1 MRDAGG
7 PVQLTPQV
15 IAELQRR
22 GKDAARRRRRIA
34 VVGMSCRFPKAANP
48 AAFWKLLASG
58 GDAVTRGRPGDLA
71 VDPETTAAAPWGAYV
86 GGLDRFDAAFFRIAP
101 VEAALLDPQQRL
113 LLEVSWEAL
122 EDAGINPLGLTGTRA
137 GVYAGISTSDYREL
151 LDPAAHQGDGGLHL
165 ATGTSLA
172 TAIGRVAF
180 TLGLQGPAMAVET
193 ACSSSLV
200 AVHQAMAGLHSGEAD
215 LALAGGVNAILLG
228 WATRVF
234 EDAGMLA
241 PDGRCKTFDAAADG
255 YVRGEGCGMLV
266 LKRLSDAERDGDRI
280 LGVLLGSAV
289 NQDGTSAGLTVPN
302 GPAQERVIRDA
313 LDRAGVPPAAVDYLE
328 AHGTGTELGDP
339 IEVRAAAAAYGQG
352 RDADHPLLLGS
363 VKTNVGHLESA
374 AGVAGLIK
382 VLLAM
387 REGVIPKHLHIER
400 PNPRLDWDSLPVRV
414 TNKATP
420 WPENPDRPLRAG
432 VSSFGFSGTNAHL
445 IVEGWKQE
453 QERRQERRPS
463 DRHRPPQ
470 ADETPLAQRPH
481 RVFPLSGKTPESLRA
496 VARRYR
502 DWLAESDRDWAA
514 LSDAAWTA
522 GTGRSHFGHRA
533 AVVFRDAAELSEG
546 LQLVERGGGAAAAP
560 GKTAFLFADHGSQWA
575 GTARELYRSEPVF
588 REVLDRCEAVFREEC
603 DEPLAAAMFGEPERP
618 EWTQPALYA
627 LESGLAALWRSVGVR
642 PDAVFGHGAGEL
654 AAAGAAGVFGLEA
667 GMRFA
672 CRRGALLG
680 SLSTDGTGAEA
691 AALPALEEAAA
702 ELEVTE
708 PSVPLV
714 SGVTG
719 QLPGPGEGWDAGYW
733 VRQARSPVRFERAM
747 ETLAELGVRVLVEV
761 GPPAAP
767 AWPDAAGEAPAVVA
781 GVTDGS
787 DGGFART
794 VRSAYEAGLPVSF
807 AGLFA
812 GERRRRVALPTYP
825 FQRERHWAPA
835 PGRRRA
841 APPHPLLGERRELP
855 TSEVS
860 FEIETADLDGLEDHR
875 VFDRVVASGALYAA
889 QALAAL
895 RSEDGRPGAVLL
907 EDVRIERPL
916 VLAEEAAPGG
926 RTLHLVLAGEE
937 DSERAFEVFSRGG
950 PDEPWVRHAAG
961 RVRGGARA
969 PSVAAAEIERLQAGG
984 TPIDGAEVRG
994 RLETAGIRYGPAF
1007 RRLARLWSGSGEA
1020 LGELEGPEEGD
1031 PGLLDGCFQVVAGLG
1046 DPEDRDPWL
1055 PVGWERL
1062 WIEGGLPRRFWC
1074 HARQAEA
1081 DGEVRRADLA
1091 FYAPDGAP
1099 IGGVEGFRLRR
1110 ADLAALLAAGG
1121 VEDLLY
1127 QVEWRETET
1136 GGLRPADFLQEPA
1149 AAEVRDFEE
1158 FLAAE
1163 EVDGARLAG
1172 LTAGLDDL
1180 ARSCAREALG
1190 RESGP
1195 VEEHR
1200 RLFARVRELAGGAES
1215 LGPPEAL
1222 AAELGERYPEGRV
1235 ELGLLRRCGAAL
1247 PEVLRGRADG
1257 LELLFSGT
1265 PNAADL
1271 YRESPGYRALNALAG
1286 EAVAS
1291 VVSGLPEGRRLR
1303 VLEVG
1308 AGTGGTTA
1316 ALLEALP
1323 EGRTDYLFTDVSAG
1337 FLGDAEERFGGS
1349 EAGMS
1354 YRVLDIERDPGEQGF
1369 AAHRHDLVVAANV
1382 LHATRDLGESLAHC
1396 RKLLAPSGVLVLL
1409 EGVEAHGWLDLTF
1422 GMLPGWW
1429 RFEDDYRGE
1438 HPLVSPSVW
1447 RQALSASGFGE
1458 TAVLGTAVG
1467 AVILARGPAE
1477 VEPASGLFVLA
1488 EGDAFGED
1496 LAEELRRRRQTVVR
1510 GPAGKDRETWGSF
1523 LASLPPEPPLAGIAH
1538 LGGLSGGGELID
1550 DVEGA
1555 LSSALALTQGLL
1567 KTGAAPA
1574 AGVWFVTRGGQVLG
1588 GERDGLFGAALWGFG
1603 RTADRELGDLPV
1615 RMLDLQEETP
1625 VGRLAEELL
1634 FPDRETEA
1642 LYRGGTRRVPRLVRL
1657 PGEAPAEAPRL
1668 RGDRSY
1674 LVTGGLGG
1682 IGLQV
1687 AGWLAERGAGAV
1699 VLNGRRAPD
1708 PAAEKQIAAL
1718 RSRGVAVRL
1727 AVADVADPGAV
1738 DRMLAEIAAA
1748 ELPPLAGVIHSVGV
1762 LADAS
1767 LANQDWLR
1775 FERVLRPKVLGAWN
1789 LHRATLD
1796 LDLELFVLFS
1806 SLAGLVGNPGQANHG
1821 AANAFLDQLALWRR
1835 SAGLPGQVI
1844 QWGAWSGIGEAEEA
1858 RRRIGDRLEAAGA
1871 GWISPRQALAALDR
1885 LVAGDV
1891 GTAAVGAMDWRA
1903 VVRNARGD
1911 RRTGGRP
1918 GPALLRELVPDR
1930 HVVPAAP
1937 TSELA
1942 ARLRETLEPERETLL
1957 AEHVREQV
1965 RAVLQL
1971 PEPPPADVGFFDLGM
1986 DSLMAVEV
1994 RDRLKRDLSGVLPED
2009 AIPNTVTF
2017 DYPNAARLARYL
2029 AGRLGDGAALARAP
2043 APRITPHGGE
2053 ERIAVVGMACRFPGG
2068 ASLGEFWRTLE
2079 SGGDAVTSG
2088 RPGDP
2093 LLPSDADAA
2102 PRWGAYVR
2110 GLDRFDPEFFRISPV
2125 EAELMDPQQ
2134 RLLLEVSWEAFED
2147 AGMDPG
2153 GLAGS
2158 RTGVHVGIMNN
2169 DYVRLLPPAGDDR
2182 ARSLYVS
2189 TGSSFGAA
2197 IGRVAFVLGLEG
2209 PAMAVDTA
2217 CSSSLTA
2224 IHQAAAGLQR
2234 GEADLALAGGVNAI
2248 LISEGT
2254 DLPMTAG
2261 MLARDGRCKTF
2272 DAAADGYV
2280 RGEGCGLLVLK
2291 RLADAERDGD
2301 RIWGV
2306 LLGSA
2311 VNQDGASAG
2320 FTVPNGPAQERVIG
2334 EALARAG
2341 VEPGSV
2347 DYLEAHGTGTEL
2359 GDPIEVRAAATVYGE
2374 GRDPDH
2380 PLLLGSV
2387 KTNVGHL
2394 ESAAGVAGVVKV
2406 LLAMRE
2412 GVIPKHLHFERPNPR
2427 LDWDSLPVRVTRE
2440 ATPWPK
2446 NLGRPVRAAVSSF
2459 GFSGTNAHLI
2469 LEAWQ
2474 QDQEQERRSSDR
2486 HRPPQ
2491 ADETPL
2497 AERPHRVFP
2506 LSAKTPNALR
2516 ALAERYQDWLA
2527 ETDPDWET
2535 LSDATWTAGTGRSH
2549 FAHRA
2554 ALVFRDVTELREGLE
2569 LVERN
2574 GGVAPP
2580 EEPAPPMPAR
2590 QTEATDGEFARA
2602 IADAYQAGS
2611 EVFFAELFPGERRR
2625 RIALPTYPF
2634 QRERYWAPA
2643 PRRRAAP
2650 AHPLLGERRA
2660 LPSGEVS
2667 FEIESA
2673 ELDWLGDHR
2682 VFDRVVA
2689 PGAFYGLQALAA
2701 LAAEDRRP
2709 DVRRVDGV
2717 RIERPLVLPE
2727 PKSEGPAPGSRVLHL
2742 VLAEEKNSARAF
2754 EVYSRGEKRESWV
2767 RHAAGTVRA
2776 GARAPSAAALAAAE
2790 IERLQAAGTPMEG
2803 DEVRRRLE
2811 AAGIRYGPAFR
2822 RLARLWSGSG
2832 EALGE
2837 LEAPERGREGDPGLL
2852 DGCFQVLAGLG
2863 DPEDRDPWLPVEWER
2878 LWLAG
2883 HLPRRVWCRARQT
2896 EKDEEVRKADLAFH
2910 APDGTP
2916 IGGVEGFRLRRVDR
2930 SALLAGSERVDDL
2943 LYRIEWREAGGSGLR
2958 PAAFLQEPAAVEV
2971 RDFEAFLSA
2980 EGMDGTRLAGL
2991 TAGLDDL
2998 ARSYA
3003 REALGRESG
3012 PVEEQRRLFAR
3023 VRELAANAGSSDSPD
3038 ALAAALAERYPE
3050 GAVELGLLRRC
3061 GEALPDVLRGRAE
3074 GLELLFSGA
3083 PNAADLYRESP
3094 GYRALNALAGEAVAS
3109 VVSGLPEGRRLRVLE
3124 VGAGTG
3130 GTTAALLAALPQGR
3144 TDTVFTDVSAGFF
3157 GEAEERFGGS
3167 DARMSYR
3174 VLDIERD
3181 PEEQGFAAH
3190 RHDLVVAA
3198 NVLHATRDLEESL
3211 AHCRR
3216 LLAPSGILVLVEGV
3230 EPQAWLDLTFG
3241 MLPGWWRFED
3251 GYREDHPLV
3260 GPDAWRRALSA
3271 SGFGEAA
3278 VFGTA
3283 AGAVL
3288 LARGPAEVEPASGL
3302 FVLADGDAFGDELA
3316 EQLRRRRQTVVRGPA
3331 GGDRETWRSFLAS
3344 LPEEPPL
3351 RCVAHLGALSGGSDV
3366 MDDVRGALSSAL
3378 ALTQG
3383 LHDAGRV
3390 PEAGA
3395 WFVTRGGQV
3404 LGGERDGQLSGS
3416 ALWGFGRT
3424 AARELADLPVRMLDL
3439 EPGVEAPVGRL
3450 VEELL
3455 FPDRETEILCRG
3467 EARRVPRLIRLPPVT
3482 ARPDGNW
3489 RFAPDPGGDFDGL
3502 PVERVTGTPVEGE
3515 VRVAVEAAGLNF
3527 HDVLV
3532 AMGVVDPDAALGGE
3546 FCGRVLEAG
3555 PGVRGVQVGDRVL
3568 GFAAGTFGPEVVAR
3582 AEVVVPAPPG
3592 FSATALATIP
3602 TAFVTAA
3609 LAFEEAELEAGDV
3622 VLVHAGT
3629 GGVGQAAIQWARAAG
3644 LRVYA
3649 TASVGKRE
3657 YLRSLGVA
3665 GAFDSRST
3673 AFGEEVLAATDGAG
3687 VRLVLNS
3694 LTGTGFIEAG
3704 LSCLAEGGTFVELGK
3719 RGIWSAE
3726 EMAAARPDVA
3736 YRPLA
3741 VDRLLEEDPSRLG
3754 RVLGEV
3760 VERVGRGELTP
3771 LPHRRWP
3778 LAELGSALEEMREAR
3793 HVGKLVVVPSPLA
3806 GGRLRA
3812 DRSYLVTGGLG
3823 GVGLRVAE
3831 WLLEQGAGGVV
3842 LNGRREPEGAQEEAV
3857 ARLEAAGTPVRVAVA
3872 DVADRAAVDRML
3884 EEIGASEL
3892 PPLGGVIHAA
3902 GALSDASLPNQDWAS
3917 FERVLGPKAL
3927 GAWNLHRATLDLD
3940 LDLFVLFS
3948 SLTGVV
3954 GNPGQ
3959 ANHAAA
3965 NAFLDQ
3971 LAGWRRSAGLPGQA
3985 IQWGAW
3991 SGVGEAEEQRGR
4003 IGERLAAAGVGWLSP
4018 EQGLAALTRLVREDA
4033 GAAAVAAV
4041 DWERLGREEGRLPA
4055 LVGELVV
4062 REAPRDAAGGG
4073 IASRL
4078 AAAEAAEREALLLE
4092 LVRDEV
4098 ASLLRLTA
4106 PPAPDVGFFELGM
4119 DSLMAVELRNRL
4131 NRTLAGAR
4139 GDAPALADTAVFDHP
4154 SPAKLAR
4161 ALAAPFAGA
4170 APGERAED
4178 TPDPEAALDRL
4189 FEEIEAEFGGSR

>member
-22 GKDAARRRRRIA
+22 GKDVARRRRRIA
-34 VVGMSCRFPKAANP
+34 VVGMSCRFPQAANP
-48 AAFWKLLASG
+48 AAFWRLLASG

-71 VDPETTAAAPWGAYV
+71 VDPETAAAAPWGAYV

-122 EDAGINPLGLTGTRA
+122 EDAGINPLGLTGTRT

-151 LDPAAHQGDGGLHL
+151 LDPAGNQGDGGLHL

-200 AVHQAMAGLHSGEAD
+200 AVHQAMAGLQSGEAD

-255 YVRGEGCGMLV
+255 YVRGEGCGVLV
-266 LKRLSDAERDGDRI
+266 LKRLADAERDGDRI
-280 LGVLLGSAV
+280 LGVLVGSAV

-313 LDRAGVPPAAVDYLE
+313 LDRAGVSPAEVDYLE

-339 IEVRAAAAAYGQG
+339 IEVRAAAAAYGEG

-374 AGVAGLIK
+374 AGVAGLVK
-382 VLLAM
+382 VLLAL
-387 REGVIPKHLHIER
+387 RHGVIPKHLHFER
-400 PNPRLDWDSLPVRV
+400 PNPRLDWDALPVRV
-414 TNKATP
+414 TNEATP
-420 WPENPDRPLRAG
+420 WPENLDRPIRAA
-432 VSSFGFSGTNAHL
+432 VSSFGFSGTNAHVL
-445 IVEGWKQE
+445 VEGW
-453 QERRQERRPS
+453 ERRQSSRWGPS
-463 DRHRPPQ
+463 DRHRPPK
-470 ADETPLAQRPH
+470 ADETQLAQRRH
-481 RVFPLSGKTPESLRA
+481 RVLPLSGKTPDALRA
-496 VARRYR
+496 LAGRYR
-502 DWLAESDRDWAA
+502 DWLTASDCDWAT
-514 LSDAAWTA
+514 LSDAAFTA
-522 GTGRSHFGHRA
+522 GTGRTHFAHRA
-533 AVVFRDAAELSEG
+533 ALVFQDAAELSEK
-546 LQLVERGGGAAAAP
+546 LELVERGGAAATAP
-560 GKTAFLFADHGSQWA
+560 GKTAFLFTDRRSKWA
-575 GTARELYRSEPVF
+575 QTARELYESEPTF
-588 REVLDRCEAVFREEC
+588 RTVLDRCDAVFREEC
-603 DEPLAAAMFGEPERP
+603 DEPLAAAVFGEPERT

-627 LESGLAALWRSVGVR
+627 LQSGLAALWGSVGVR
-642 PDAVFGHGAGEL
+642 PDAMFGQGAGEL

-672 CRRGALLG
+672 CRRGALPG
-680 SLSTDGTGAEA
+680 SLSG
-691 AALPALEEAAA
+691 LEEAAA
-702 ELEVTE
+702 KLEVAE

-719 QLPGPGEGWDAGYW
+719 RLPGPGEGWDAGYW
-733 VRQARSPVRFERAM
+733 VRQARSPAQSGRAA
-747 ETLAELGVRVLVEV
+747 ETLREMGVRVLVVV
-761 GPPAAP
+761 GPRAAL
-767 AWPDAAGEAPAVVA
+767 AWPEGAGEAPAVVA
-781 GVTDGS
+781 SLTEGP
-787 DGGFART
+787 DGGFARA
-794 VRSAYEAGLPVSF
+794 VGSAYEAALPVSF

-841 APPHPLLGERRELP
+841 APTHPLLGERRELP
-855 TSEVS
+855 SGEVS
-860 FEIETADLDGLEDHR
+860 FEIETAGLDGLGDHR
-875 VFDRVVASGALYAA
+875 VFDRVVAPGAFYAA

-895 RSEDGRPGAVLL
+895 RSEDGRPGVVLL
-907 EDVRIERPL
+907 EEVRIERPL
-916 VLAEEAAPGG
+916 VLPEEAAPGG

-937 DSERAFEVFSRGG
+937 DSARAFEVFSRGE
-950 PDEPWVRHAAG
+950 PDESWVRHAAG
-961 RVRGGARA
+961 RVRAGARA
-969 PSVAAAEIERLQAGG
+969 PSASALSGAELERLQAGG
-984 TPIDGAEVRG
+984 TPVEGDEVRR
-994 RLETAGIRYGPAF
+994 RLEAAGIRYGPAF

-1020 LGELEGPEEGD
+1020 LGELEASEEDD
-1031 PGLLDGCFQVVAGLG
+1031 PGLLDGCFQVVAGFG
-1046 DPEDRDPWL
+1046 DPEDGDAWL

-1062 WIEGGLPRRFWC
+1062 WIEGGLPRRLWC
-1074 HARQAEA
+1074 RARRAEA
-1081 DGEVRRADLA
+1081 DGDVRRADLA

-1099 IGGVEGFRLRR
+1099 IGGVEGFSLRR
-1110 ADLAALLAAGG
+1110 ADRAALIAASAG

-1127 QVEWRETET
+1127 RVEWREAEP
-1136 GGLRPADFLQEPA
+1136 GGLHPAGFLAEPA
-1149 AAEVRDFEE
+1149 EARDFEE

-1163 EVDGARLAG
+1163 GVDGARLAG
-1172 LTAGLDDL
+1172 LTAGLDEL
-1180 ARSCAREALG
+1180 ARSYAREALG
-1190 RESGP
+1190 GESGP

-1200 RLFARVRELAGGAES
+1200 RLFARVLELAAGAAGVGS
-1215 LGPPEAL
+1215 PETL
-1222 AAELGERYPEGRV
+1222 AAELAERYPEGAV
-1235 ELGLLRRCGAAL
+1235 EVGVLRRCGEAL
-1247 PEVLRGRADG
+1247 PEVLRGRAEG

-1271 YRESPGYRALNALAG
+1271 YRKSPGYRALNALAG

-1291 VVSGLPEGRRLR
+1291 MVSSLPEGRRLR

-1316 ALLEALP
+1316 ALLAALP
-1323 EGRTDYLFTDVSAG
+1323 GGRTDTVFTDISAG
-1337 FLGDAEERFGGS
+1337 FLGEAEERFGGAD
-1349 EAGMS
+1349 AGMS
-1354 YRVLDIERDPGEQGF
+1354 YRVLDIERDPEEQGF

-1382 LHATRDLGESLAHC
+1382 LHATRNLEESLAHC
-1396 RKLLAPSGVLVLL
+1396 RRLLAPSGMLVLL
-1409 EGVEAHGWLDLTF
+1409 EGVEARAWLDLTF

-1429 RFEDDYRGE
+1429 RFDDGYREG
-1438 HPLVSPSVW
+1438 HPLASPSVW
-1447 RQALSASGFGE
+1447 RRALSASGFGE

-1467 AVILARGPAE
+1467 AVMLARGPAE
-1477 VEPASGLFVLA
+1477 VEPAAGLFVLA
-1488 EGDAFGED
+1488 DGDALGEE
-1496 LAEELRRRRQTVVR
+1496 LAEELRTRRQTVVR
-1510 GPAGKDRETWGSF
+1510 GPAGHDRQAWRSF
-1523 LASLPPEPPLAGIAH
+1523 LASLPAEPPLSGIAH
-1538 LGGLSGGGELID
+1538 LGALSGGGELMD
-1550 DVEGA
+1550 GVQGT
-1555 LSSALALTQGLL
+1555 LSSALALTQGLQDA
-1567 KTGAAPA
+1567 GAAPA
-1574 AGVWFVTRGGQVLG
+1574 SGVWFLTRGGQVLD
-1588 GERDGLFGAALWGFG
+1588 GERDGQLCGAALWGFG
-1603 RTADRELGDLPV
+1603 RTADRELADLPV
-1615 RMLDLQEETP
+1615 RILDLDPAGETP
-1625 VGRLAEELL
+1625 VGRLAEEML

-1642 LYRGGTRRVPRLVRL
+1642 LYRGGMRRVPRLVRL
-1657 PGEAPAEAPRL
+1657 PAEALAGEPRV

-1687 AGWLAERGAGAV
+1687 AGWLAERGAGGI
-1699 VLNGRRAPD
+1699 VLNGRRTPD
-1708 PAAEKQIAAL
+1708 GPAREAVETL
-1718 RSRGVAVRL
+1718 RARGVAVRL

-1748 ELPPLAGVIHSVGV
+1748 ELPPLAGVIHSAGV

-1767 LANQDWLR
+1767 LANQDGTR
-1775 FERVLRPKVLGAWN
+1775 FERVLRPKLLGAWN
-1789 LHRATLD
+1789 LHEATLD

-1835 SAGLPGQVI
+1835 SAGLPGQVV

-1858 RRRIGDRLEAAGA
+1858 RGRIGDRLEAAGA
-1871 GWISPRQALAALDR
+1871 GWITPRQALAALDR

-1891 GTAAVGAMDWRA
+1891 ATAAVAAMDWGA
-1903 VVRNARGD
+1903 VVRGARGEAPA
-1911 RRTGGRP
+1911 GGRP

-1930 HVVPAAP
+1930 DAVPAAP
-1937 TSELA
+1937 ASELA
-1942 ARLRETLEPERETLL
+1942 ARLREIPEAEREALL
-1957 AEHVREQV
+1957 AGHVREQV
-1965 RAVLQL
+1965 RSVLQL
-1971 PEPPPADVGFFDLGM
+1971 AEPPPADVGFFDLGM

-1994 RDRLKRDLSGVLPED
+1994 RDRLKRDLSGALPED
-2009 AIPNTVTF
+2009 AIPNTLTF

-2029 AGRLGDGAALARAP
+2029 AEQLGTGAAPVRPP
-2043 APRITPHGGE
+2043 APRIAAPGGE

-2093 LLPSDADAA
+2093 LLHPDTDSA

-2134 RLLLEVSWEAFED
+2134 RLLLEVSWEALED

-2248 LISEGT
+2248 LVSEGT

-2280 RGEGCGLLVLK
+2280 RGEGCGMLVLK
-2291 RLADAERDGD
+2291 RLSDAERDGD
-2301 RIWGV
+2301 PIWGV
-2306 LLGSA
+2306 ILGSA

-2359 GDPIEVRAAATVYGE
+2359 GDPIEVRAAAAAYGE
-2374 GRDPDH
+2374 GRDPDR

-2427 LDWDSLPVRVTRE
+2427 LDWDSLPVRVTNE
-2440 ATPWPK
+2440 ATPWPDD
-2446 NLGRPVRAAVSSF
+2446 LGRPVRAAVSSF

-2469 LEAWQ
+2469 LEGW
-2474 QDQEQERRSSDR
+2474 ERRQSSRWGPSDR

-2491 ADETPL
+2491 AGETQP
-2497 AERPHRVFP
+2497 ADRRHRVLP

-2516 ALAERYQDWLA
+2516 ALAARYRDWLA
-2527 ETDPDWET
+2527 ESDPGWET
-2535 LSDATWTAGTGRSH
+2535 LSNAAWTAGTGRSH
-2549 FAHRA
+2549 FGWRA
-2554 ALVFRDVTELREGLE
+2554 GLLFRDLEELREQLA

-2574 GGVAPP
+2574 GGATAP
-2580 EEPAPPMPAR
+2580 EAPAPPMPTR
-2590 QTEATDGEFARA
+2590 RTEAPNGEFARA
-2602 IADAYQAGS
+2602 VADAYEAGAAVS
-2611 EVFFAELFPGERRR
+2611 FAELFPGERRR

-2634 QRERYWAPA
+2634 QRQRYWAPA
-2643 PRRRAAP
+2643 LRRRATP
-2650 AHPLLGERRA
+2650 AHPVLGERRE
-2660 LPSGEVS
+2660 LPSGEIS
-2667 FEIESA
+2667 FQIETA
-2673 ELDWLGDHR
+2673 DLGWRDDHR

-2701 LAAEDRRP
+2701 LAAGDRRP
-2709 DVRRVDGV
+2709 EVRRVDGL

-2727 PKSEGPAPGSRVLHL
+2727 QGPEDAAPGSRVLHL
-2742 VLAEEKNSARAF
+2742 VLAEEENAARAF
-2754 EVYSRGEKRESWV
+2754 EVFSRGAPEEAWV
-2767 RHAAGTVRA
+2767 RHAAGMVRA
-2776 GARAPSAAALAAAE
+2776 GARTPSAAPLTAAD
-2790 IERLQAAGTPMEG
+2790 IERLQAAGTPVEG
-2803 DEVRRRLE
+2803 AEVHGRLE

-2822 RLARLWSGSG
+2822 RLVRLWSGNG

-2837 LEAPERGREGDPGLL
+2837 LDAGDHAPEADPGLL

-2863 DPEDRDPWLPVEWER
+2863 DPEDRDLWLPVGWER
-2878 LWLAG
+2878 LWLEG
-2883 HLPRRVWCRARQT
+2883 GLPRRLWCHARQA
-2896 EKDEEVRKADLAFH
+2896 DGDGEVRKADLAFY
-2910 APDGTP
+2910 AVDGTP
-2916 IGGVEGFRLRRVDR
+2916 VGGVEGFLLRRADR
-2930 SALLAGSERVDDL
+2930 SGLLAASAGVDDL
-2943 LYRIEWREAGGSGLR
+2943 LYRVEWRDAGESGLR
-2958 PAAFLQEPAAVEV
+2958 PAAFLAEPAEVEV
-2971 RDFEAFLSA
+2971 GDFAGFLSA
-2980 EGMDGTRLAGL
+2980 EATDGTRLAGL
-2991 TAGLDDL
+2991 TAGLDDV

-3003 REALGRESG
+3003 REALARESG
-3012 PVEEQRRLFAR
+3012 VVEEHRRLVAR
-3023 VRELAANAGSSDSPD
+3023 VRELAEGAGSLGPPE
-3038 ALAAALAERYPE
+3038 ALAAELAERYPE
-3050 GAVELGLLRRC
+3050 GGVEIGLLRRC
-3061 GEALPDVLRGRAE
+3061 GEALPEVLRGRAD
-3074 GLELLFSGA
+3074 GLELLFAGT

-3094 GYRALNALAGEAVAS
+3094 GYRALNALAGEAVGS
-3109 VVSGLPEGRRLRVLE
+3109 VVSGLPKDRRLRVLE

-3130 GTTAALLAALPQGR
+3130 GTTAAVLSALPEGR
-3144 TDTVFTDVSAGFF
+3144 TDFLFTDISAGFF

-3167 DARMSYR
+3167 GAGMSYR

-3181 PEEQGFAAH
+3181 PEQQEFAAH

-3198 NVLHATRDLEESL
+3198 NVLHATRDLGESL
-3211 AHCRR
+3211 AHCRK
-3216 LLAPSGILVLVEGV
+3216 LLAPSGVLVLVEGV
-3230 EPQAWLDLTFG
+3230 EPQGWLDLTFG

-3251 GYREDHPLV
+3251 GYREEHPLV
-3260 GPDAWRRALSA
+3260 PPPVWRRALSA
-3271 SGFGEAA
+3271 NGFGEAA
-3278 VFGTA
+3278 VLETA
-3283 AGAVL
+3283 AGAVM
-3288 LARGPAEVEPASGL
+3288 LARGPADVEPAPGL
-3302 FVLADGDAFGDELA
+3302 FVLADGDAFGDGLTKE
-3316 EQLRRRRQTVVRGPA
+3316 LRRRRQTVLRGPA
-3331 GGDRETWRSFLAS
+3331 GGDREAWGSFLAS
-3344 LPEEPPL
+3344 LPAEAPL
-3351 RCVAHLGALSGGSDV
+3351 RGVVHLGALSGGGEL
-3366 MDDVRGALSSAL
+3366 MEDVRGTLSGAL

-3383 LHDAGRV
+3383 LEDAGAA
-3390 PEAGA
+3390 PEAGL
-3395 WFVTRGGQV
+3395 WLVTRGGQV
-3404 LGGERDGQLSGS
+3404 LDGERDGQLAGS

-3424 AARELADLPVRMLDL
+3424 AARELGDLPVRMLDL

-3450 VEELL
+3450 AEELL
-3455 FPDRETEILCRG
+3455 FPDRETEVAYRG
-3467 EARRVPRLIRLPPVT
+3467 GRRRTPRLVRLSPGTAPPEG
-3482 ARPDGNW
+3482 GNW
-3489 RFAPDPGGDFDGL
+3489 RFAPDPAGDFDRL
-3502 PVERVTGTPVEGE
+3502 PVERVTGGAPGAGE

-3555 PGVRGVQVGDRVL
+3555 PEVRGFAAGDRVL
-3568 GFAAGTFGPEVVAR
+3568 GFASGTFGPEAVAR
-3582 AEVVVPAPPG
+3582 AEVLAPAPPG
-3592 FSATALATIP
+3592 LSAGALATVP

-3609 LAFEEAELEAGDV
+3609 LAFEGAELAAGDA

-3629 GGVGQAAIQWARAAG
+3629 GGVGQAAIQWVRAAG
-3644 LRVYA
+3644 LTVYA
-3649 TASVGKRE
+3649 TASAGKRE
-3657 YLRSLGVA
+3657 HLRSLGVA

-3694 LTGTGFIEAG
+3694 LTGAGFIEAG
-3704 LSCLAEGGTFVELGK
+3704 LSCLSEGGAFVELGK
-3719 RGIWSAE
+3719 RGIRSAE
-3726 EMAAARPDVA
+3726 DMTAARPDVA

-3741 VDRLLEEDPSRLG
+3741 VDRMLEEDPARLG

-3760 VERVGRGELTP
+3760 VGRMERGELTP
-3771 LPHRRWP
+3771 LPYRRWP
-3778 LAELGSALEEMREAR
+3778 LAELGSALTEMREAR
-3793 HVGKLVVVPSPLA
+3793 HVGKLVLAPSPLA
-3806 GGRLRA
+3806 AGRLRA

-3823 GVGLRVAE
+3823 GVGLQVGE
-3831 WLLEQGAGGVV
+3831 WLLEHGAGGVV
-3842 LNGRREPEGAQEEAV
+3842 LNGRREPEGAAAEAV
-3857 ARLEAAGTPVRVAVA
+3857 ARLDPDGVRVVVA

-3884 EEIGASEL
+3884 EEIGASGL

-3902 GALSDASLPNQDWAS
+3902 GALSDASLPKQDRTR
-3917 FERVLGPKAL
+3917 FERVLGPKAA

-4003 IGERLAAAGVGWLSP
+4003 IAERLAAQGVGWLSP

-4041 DWERLGREEGRLPA
+4041 DWERLGREEERLPP

-4062 REAPRDAAGGG
+4062 RDLPRDAAAGG

-4078 AAAEAAEREALLLE
+4078 GAAEAAEREALLLE

-4131 NRTLAGAR
+4131 NRTLAGGRA
-4139 GDAPALADTAVFDHP
+4139 DAPALADTAVFDHP
-4154 SPAKLAR
+4154 SPAKLAL
-4161 ALAAPFAGA
+4161 ALAAHFAGA
-4170 APGERAED
+4170 APGERPED
-4178 TPDPEAALDRL
+4178 TLDSEAALDRL